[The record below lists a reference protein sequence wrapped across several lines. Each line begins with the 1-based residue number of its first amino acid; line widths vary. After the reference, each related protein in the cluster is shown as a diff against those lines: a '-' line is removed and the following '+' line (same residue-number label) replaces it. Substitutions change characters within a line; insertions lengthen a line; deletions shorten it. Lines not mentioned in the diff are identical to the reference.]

1 MTLAV
6 FGKAMIIAI
15 VAALIAWAYL
25 LAFSEISGGD
35 SVAPGSRE
43 IMLYGSLTGSFAIG
57 LPVALLVFWMSHR
70 HLAASPTTLAMIVV
84 LAGIMM
90 LLASFVIGDAEGMIV
105 LGVPAFLAAAT
116 FGVLGWFWIIRP
128 MRNSPK

>member
-1 MTLAV
+1 
-6 FGKAMIIAI
+6 
-15 VAALIAWAYL
+15 
-25 LAFSEISGGD
+25 
-35 SVAPGSRE
+35 
-43 IMLYGSLTGSFAIG
+43 MLYGSLTGSFAIG

-70 HLAASPTTLAMIVV
+70 HLAASPTVLAMIVV